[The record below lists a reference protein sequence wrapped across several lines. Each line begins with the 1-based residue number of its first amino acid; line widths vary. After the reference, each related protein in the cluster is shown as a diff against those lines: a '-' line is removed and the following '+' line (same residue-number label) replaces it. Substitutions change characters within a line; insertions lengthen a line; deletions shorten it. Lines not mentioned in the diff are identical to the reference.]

1 MHLNLST
8 CDLSSPELKVVFVK
22 TFLTDAQL
30 LQATMC
36 TVPVPLITTP
46 STEAVTPIT
55 KPSTVTPISKATTVT
70 PDTSSLQFLFPLVLN
85 PAITH
90 NFETNT
96 QLQSDESLKRSMVA
110 NMTCG
115 EVTSNNC
122 SLQQETNADSDD
134 TQFSAGKLPRLYLIL
149 NNI

>member
-55 KPSTVTPISKATTVT
+55 KPSTVTP
-70 PDTSSLQFLFPLVLN
+70 DTSSLQFLFPLVLN

-96 QLQSDESLKRSMVA
+96 QLQSDGSLKRSMVA

>member
-55 KPSTVTPISKATTVT
+55 KPSTVTT
-70 PDTSSLQFLFPLVLN
+70 DTSSLQFLFPLVLN

-96 QLQSDESLKRSMVA
+96 QLQSDGSLKRSMVA

-122 SLQQETNADSDD
+122 SLQQETNAASDD

>member
-55 KPSTVTPISKATTVT
+55 TPSTVT

-96 QLQSDESLKRSMVA
+96 QLQSDGSLKRSMVA

-122 SLQQETNADSDD
+122 SLQQETNAASDD

>member
-8 CDLSSPELKVVFVK
+8 YDLSSPELKVVFVK

-55 KPSTVTPISKATTVT
+55 KPSTVTP
-70 PDTSSLQFLFPLVLN
+70 DTSSLQFLFPLVLN

-96 QLQSDESLKRSMVA
+96 QLQSDGSLKRSMVA

-122 SLQQETNADSDD
+122 SLQQETNAASDD

>member
-55 KPSTVTPISKATTVT
+55 KPSTVTP
-70 PDTSSLQFLFPLVLN
+70 DTSSLQFLFPLVLN

-96 QLQSDESLKRSMVA
+96 QLQSDGSLKRSMVA

-122 SLQQETNADSDD
+122 SLQQETNAASDD

>member
-55 KPSTVTPISKATTVT
+55 KPSTVTP
-70 PDTSSLQFLFPLVLN
+70 DTSSLQFLFPLVLN

-96 QLQSDESLKRSMVA
+96 QLQSDGSLKRSMVA

-122 SLQQETNADSDD
+122 SLQQETNAASDD
-134 TQFSAGKLPRLYLIL
+134 TQFSAGKLPRLYIIL